1 MDHCAGCLPFID
13 NRATARSLVLRHRYH
28 TACVPGG
35 RESSIGPL
43 ALFRD
48 LLNLVKEF
56 SCAGRMCQ
64 ENDQHS
70 GSAPQRRNEMLR
82 HLGVIKALARRV
94 ARLRRYRMP
103 VEQMLR
109 PSSDKLDHQRLVR
122 LGRTT
127 RLSMMALHSPVGEA
141 CKHAEN
147 HMANEC
153 FQRAQVDKPGE
164 GLSHDVEIE

>member
-1 MDHCAGCLPFID
+1 MDPAPGAYH
-13 NRATARSLVLRHRYH
+13 SL
-28 TACVPGG
+28 TT
-35 RESSIGPL
+35 GPL
-43 ALFRD
+43 LDLYSCDIATILRASLAAENQALAHWPLFRD

-109 PSSDKLDHQRLVR
+109 PSSDKLDH
-122 LGRTT
+122 
-127 RLSMMALHSPVGEA
+127 
-141 CKHAEN
+141 
-147 HMANEC
+147 
-153 FQRAQVDKPGE
+153 
-164 GLSHDVEIE
+164 